1 MVCAVRLLPDESVDL
16 CVGLDGGARLHLRS
30 SERVEGFLSEDFPCE
45 LDALSE
51 LQHVGVGGEVVGLDD
66 RVGKRVSALQLEP
79 PNTRAPHGSN
89 MNLEG
94 LDLGFNTAVIDD
106 LRGQEMELNIRM
118 RNARTTANEPAT
130 LQMSRCTVTCESE
143 KPFQADL
150 YHVEGLLG
158 FVECDGLSTAMLHI
172 YLQMILEITAH
183 TCEHMTTI
191 PSQAEAT
198 FDVL

>member
-1 MVCAVRLLPDESVDL
+1 MHTNNQSSHRM
-16 CVGLDGGARLHLRS
+16 LR
-30 SERVEGFLSEDFPCE
+30 F
-45 LDALSE
+45 
-51 LQHVGVGGEVVGLDD
+51 
-66 RVGKRVSALQLEP
+66 
-79 PNTRAPHGSN
+79 
-89 MNLEG
+89 
-94 LDLGFNTAVIDD
+94 I
-106 LRGQEMELNIRM
+106 
-118 RNARTTANEPAT
+118 
-130 LQMSRCTVTCESE
+130 TCESE